1 MSDWLKSL
9 LGVEVDDIP
18 EGAVTR
24 FEFAN
29 LPSGAT
35 GLLALLIVLALVVG
49 VFWIYKREG
58 SASRGVKYGLATLR
72 ALMLLAAITV
82 VLEPIL
88 AVDRIEEVDK
98 STVLLIDDS
107 LSLSTKDRYTDPG
120 RRAAIA
126 NIAQIDDPSRL
137 PRFELVNK
145 ALANS
150 GLAGLLAKQN
160 EVKAFTF
167 SDGIAPLAVIPR
179 SSDSEGGAGG
189 ILPDIDPISP
199 DNKRAAHGTD
209 LAGAIR
215 QVVEEVGSDRIAA
228 IVLVSDGRSN
238 LGPPAADIA
247 LFLNNKD
254 LKLHT
259 VVVGEANDPR
269 NLRAVG
275 LAGPDR
281 VFKNDPVSLEAQVSA
296 QGYASAEAVVE
307 RRYTD
312 GSDNWET
319 VKSEMAQ
326 FEGSKPYTI
335 RIVDRPPRVGNIEY
349 RLRLDKLPDESTHQD
364 NRKSFF
370 VRVIEEKVNVLFI
383 AGAPAHEY
391 YAIKNTL
398 LRDTTITLAC
408 FLQSADP
415 EFPQDGND
423 ISLEKIPS
431 AEKELFAFDV
441 VLMHDPNGA
450 LLPPDFPKLLKKFVA
465 DHRGGLGFICGNKY
479 TLALLRDNRD
489 EKESDLTG
497 ILPVILDL
505 DRADMPGSGIGYGGY
520 FTSPWRMI
528 PEAAALTHPC
538 TRFGSDPRRV
548 RELVWD
554 RLPPFYWFFPVYKAK
569 PGATVLAV
577 HGDPGE
583 VVEPYGPRPIIAVQR
598 YGGGNVLFSAA
609 DETHRWRDV
618 AEPIFDRFWV
628 QTVRY
633 LLEGRHSGQRR
644 RFRIYLDREVA
655 GLGDA
660 VQITAQVFTEN
671 YAPLEAGSVEVRI
684 RHLSADVEEKKED
697 LVLELA
703 AIPGKDGHFSG
714 TFAPPALGD
723 YELRPVGDQYK
734 SKEPNAPD
742 TPSAAFNVVLPDRE
756 MGNVKADH
764 TLLRN
769 LAGRT
774 RAMYTE
780 LPGVAKLG
788 DPKLIPPASERIV
801 TQGRPVPLW
810 DTWTTIVV
818 ILSLLCAEW
827 ILRKKFRM
835 V

>member
-1 MSDWLKSL
+1 MSDFLKSI
-9 LGVEVDDIP
+9 LGVEVGDIP
-18 EGAVTR
+18 DGAVTS

-29 LPSGAT
+29 LPSGAA
-35 GLLALLIVLALVVG
+35 GLVTVLMVLALIGG
-49 VFWIYKREG
+49 VFWIYRREG
-58 SASRGVKYGLATLR
+58 SATRGVKLGLATLR
-72 ALMLLAAITV
+72 ALMLLAAIMV
-82 VLEPIL
+82 ILEPIL

-98 STVLLIDDS
+98 ATVLLIDDS
-107 LSLSTKDRYTDPG
+107 LSLSAKDRYTDSG
-120 RRAAIA
+120 RRAAVA
-126 NIAQIDDPSRL
+126 NVAEVEDPSRL

-145 ALANS
+145 ALRAS

-160 EVKAFTF
+160 ELKVFTF
-167 SDGIAPLAVIPR
+167 SDGIAPFAVLPR
-179 SSDSEGGAGG
+179 SDDAGA
-189 ILPDIDPISP
+189 LPPIDPTSP

-259 VVVGEANDPR
+259 VVVGESRNPR
-269 NLRAVG
+269 NLRAVA

-296 QGYASAEAVVE
+296 QGYVSAEAVIE

-312 GSDNWET
+312 GSDNWES
-319 VKSEMAQ
+319 VKSEMVQ
-326 FEGSKPYTI
+326 FEGAKPATI
-335 RIVDRPPRVGNIEY
+335 RIVDRPPRVGSIEY
-349 RLRLDKLPDESTHQD
+349 RLRLDKRPDESTHQD
-364 NRKSFF
+364 NEKTFV
-370 VRVIEEKVNVLFI
+370 VRVIEEKVKVLFV

-415 EFPQDGND
+415 QFPQDGND
-423 ISLEKIPS
+423 ISLEKLP
-431 AEKELFAFDV
+431 ATEKELFDYDV
-441 VLMHDPNGA
+441 VLMHDPDGA
-450 LLPPDFPKLLKKFVA
+450 LFPPNWPELLKKFVA

-479 TLALLRDNRD
+479 TLSLLRDNRG
-489 EKESDLTG
+489 EKEGDLTG
-497 ILPVILDL
+497 ILPVVLDL

-520 FTSPWRMI
+520 FTTPWRMV
-528 PEAAALTHPC
+528 PTAAALTHPC
-538 TRFGSDPRRV
+538 TRFGSEPRRV

-577 HGDPGE
+577 HEDPGE

-628 QTVRY
+628 QTVRF
-633 LLEGRHSGQRR
+633 LFEGRHSGKRR

-660 VQITAQVFTEN
+660 VQITAQVFTES
-671 YAPLEAGSVEVRI
+671 YGPLEAGRVEVKI
-684 RHLSADVEEKKED
+684 RHANADMPKDEQDEVVE
-697 LVLELA
+697 LT

-714 TFAPPALGD
+714 TYAPPALGD

-734 SKEPNAPD
+734 PDDPEAPD
-742 TPSAAFNVVLPDRE
+742 SPSAAFNVVLPDRE
-756 MGNVKADH
+756 MGNVKADRA
-764 TLLRN
+764 LMRN
-769 LAGRT
+769 LARRT
-774 RAMYTE
+774 RGMFTA
-780 LPGVAKLG
+780 LPGIAKIG
-788 DPKLIPPASERIV
+788 DSKLIPPASERIV

-827 ILRKKFRM
+827 ILRKKYRM

>member
-1 MSDWLKSL
+1 MSDFLKSIF
-9 LGVEVDDIP
+9 GVEAGDIP
-18 EGAVTR
+18 DGAVTR
-24 FEFAN
+24 FEFAG

-35 GLLALLIVLALVVG
+35 GLVAALAVIALMGG
-49 VFWIYKREG
+49 VFWIYRREG
-58 SASRGVKYGLATLR
+58 TASRGVKYGLATLR
-72 ALMLLAAITV
+72 ALMLLAAIV
-82 VLEPIL
+82 VILEPIL

-98 STVLLIDDS
+98 ATVLLIDDS
-107 LSLSTKDRYTDPG
+107 LSLSAKDRYTDAVS
-120 RRAAIA
+120 RATVS
-126 NIAQIDDPSRL
+126 NIAQVDDPSRL
-137 PRFELVNK
+137 PRYELVNK
-145 ALANS
+145 ALAAS
-150 GLAGLLAKQN
+150 GLAGLLAQQN
-160 EVKAFTF
+160 EVRAFTF
-167 SDGIAPLAVIPR
+167 SDGIAPLAVLPR
-179 SSDSEGGAGG
+179 SEAGG
-189 ILPDIDPISP
+189 ELPPIDPTSP

-215 QVVEEVGSDRIAA
+215 AVVEEVGSDRIAA

-259 VVVGEANDPR
+259 VVVGEAQDPR

-281 VFKNDPVSLEAQVSA
+281 VFKSDPVSLEAQVSA
-296 QGYASAEAVVE
+296 QGYTSAEAIIE

-312 GSDNWET
+312 GSDDWES
-319 VKSEMAQ
+319 VKSEMTQ
-326 FEGSKPYTI
+326 FDGSKPVTI
-335 RIVDRPPRVGNIEY
+335 QIVDRPPRVGSIEY

-364 NRKSFF
+364 NEKTFV
-370 VRVIEEKVNVLFI
+370 VRVIEEKVKVLFV

-391 YAIKNTL
+391 LAIKNAL

-423 ISLEKIPS
+423 ISLTKLPDTEKD
-431 AEKELFAFDV
+431 LFAFDV
-441 VLMHDPNGA
+441 VLMHDPNGT
-450 LLPPDFPKLLKKFVA
+450 LFPPDWTKLLKKFVA
-465 DHRGGLGFICGNKY
+465 DHRGGLGFVCGNKH
-479 TLALLRDNRD
+479 TLALLRDNQD
-489 EKESDLTG
+489 QKENDLTG

-520 FTSPWRMI
+520 FMSPYRMV
-528 PEAAALTHPC
+528 PEAAALSHPC

-554 RLPPFYWFFPVYKAK
+554 RLPPFYWFFPVLKAK

-577 HGDPGE
+577 HEDPGE
-583 VVEPYGPRPIIAVQR
+583 VVEPYGPRPLIAVHR
-598 YGGGNVLFSAA
+598 YGGGNVLFCAA
-609 DETHRWRDV
+609 DETYRWRAV

-628 QTVRY
+628 QSVRF
-633 LLEGRHSGQRR
+633 LLEGRHSGKRR
-644 RFRIYLDREVA
+644 RFRIYLDREIA

-660 VQITAQVFTEN
+660 VQITAQVFTETF
-671 YAPLEAGSVEVRI
+671 APLEAGAVEVKI
-684 RHLSADVEEKKED
+684 RHVNADEEGEPEDKIVELS
-697 LVLELA
+697 

-734 SKEPNAPD
+734 PD
-742 TPSAAFNVVLPDRE
+742 DPKAQDSPSAAFNVVLPDRE
-756 MGNVKADH
+756 MGNVKADR
-764 TLLRN
+764 TLMRN

-774 RAMYTE
+774 RGTYVE
-780 LPGVAKLG
+780 LPGVAKIG
-788 DPKLIPPASERIV
+788 APQLIPPASERIV

-810 DTWTTIVV
+810 DTWTTILV

>member
-9 LGVEVDDIP
+9 LGVEQGDIP

-35 GLLALLIVLALVVG
+35 GLVAVLVVLALVAG
-49 VFWIYKREG
+49 VFWIYRREG
-58 SASRGVKYGLATLR
+58 SATRGVKYGLATLR
-72 ALMLLAAITV
+72 ALMLLAAV
-82 VLEPIL
+82 VVILEPIL

-98 STVLLIDDS
+98 ATVILIDDS
-107 LSLSTKDRYTDPG
+107 LSLSAKDRYTDPG
-120 RRAAIA
+120 RRAAVA
-126 NIAQIDDPSRL
+126 NIAQVEDPSRL
-137 PRFELVNK
+137 PRYELVNK
-145 ALANS
+145 ALAAS
-150 GLAGLLAKQN
+150 GLGGLLARQN
-160 EVKAFTF
+160 EVRAFTF
-167 SDGIAPLAVIPR
+167 SDGIAPLAVLPR
-179 SSDSEGGAGG
+179 SDAGG
-189 ILPDIDPISP
+189 ELPAIDPTSP

-259 VVVGEANDPR
+259 VVVGEAQDPR

-281 VFKNDPVSLEAQVSA
+281 VFKSDPVSLEAQVAA
-296 QGYASAEAVVE
+296 QGYSSAEAVVE

-312 GSDNWET
+312 GSDDWET
-319 VKSEMAQ
+319 VKTEMTQ
-326 FEGSKPYTI
+326 FEGSKPVTI
-335 RIVDRPPRVGNIEY
+335 RIVDRPPRVGSIEY

-364 NRKSFF
+364 NEKTFL
-370 VRVIEEKVNVLFI
+370 VRFIEEKVRVLFV
-383 AGAPAHEY
+383 AGSPAHEY
-391 YAIKNTL
+391 YAIKNSL

-415 EFPQDGND
+415 EFPQDGNEV
-423 ISLEKIPS
+423 SLEKLPDT
-431 AEKELFAFDV
+431 EKDLFGYDV
-441 VLMHDPNGA
+441 VLMHDPDGTLFPPNWSG
-450 LLPPDFPKLLKKFVA
+450 LLRKFVA
-465 DHRGGLGFICGNKY
+465 DHRGGLGFICGNKH

-489 EKESDLTG
+489 EKENDLTG
-497 ILPVILDL
+497 LLPVILDL

-520 FTSPWRMI
+520 FTTPWRMV
-528 PEAAALTHPC
+528 PEPAALTHPC

-554 RLPPFYWFFPVYKAK
+554 RLPPFYWFFPVLKAK

-628 QTVRY
+628 QTVRF
-633 LLEGRHSGQRR
+633 LLEGRHSGKRR
-644 RFRIYLDREVA
+644 RFRIYLDREIA

-660 VQITAQVFTEN
+660 VQITAQVFTES
-671 YAPLEAGSVEVRI
+671 YGPLEAGNVEVKI
-684 RHLSADVEEKKED
+684 RHVSADTEGDGEDEIVE
-697 LVLELA
+697 LS

-714 TFAPPALGD
+714 SPT
-723 YELRPVGDQYK
+723 
-734 SKEPNAPD
+734 
-742 TPSAAFNVVLPDRE
+742 
-756 MGNVKADH
+756 
-764 TLLRN
+764 
-769 LAGRT
+769 T
-774 RAMYTE
+774 RARSPHRQQCSTSSC
-780 LPGVAKLG
+780 PTARW
-788 DPKLIPPASERIV
+788 A
-801 TQGRPVPLW
+801 T
-810 DTWTTIVV
+810 
-818 ILSLLCAEW
+818 
-827 ILRKKFRM
+827 
-835 V
+835 